1 MGFTTRTND
10 EDNDL
15 TKLLGFKSCLDVIL
29 SEAVTPGDLADINS
43 SKSTKGGGTVARDE
57 VITLTVA
64 AIVTQVLPNGNLVLR
79 GRQKIRVNFKVRE
92 LWITGVVRPEDI
104 SSTNT
109 IDYSKMA
116 EAHVVYGSR
125 GVLTDMQQPRY
136 GVQLFDIIYPFE
148 KSGSAPKRVTG
159 RRSVS
164 PAGSICKQRVAIRHG
179 GFFRGARATPA
190 PRC

>member
-1 MGFTTRTND
+1 M
-10 EDNDL
+10 
-15 TKLLGFKSCLDVIL
+15 IL
-29 SEAVTPGDLADINS
+29 PEAVTPGDLADINS
-43 SKSTKGGGTVARDE
+43 SKSTKGDGTVVRDE

-79 GRQKIRVNFKVRE
+79 GRQEIRVNFEVRE

-116 EAHVVYGSR
+116 EARVVYGGR

-136 GVQLFDIIYPFE
+136 GVQLFDIIYPF
-148 KSGSAPKRVTG
+148 
-159 RRSVS
+159 
-164 PAGSICKQRVAIRHG
+164 
-179 GFFRGARATPA
+179 
-190 PRC
+190 

>member
-1 MGFTTRTND
+1 M
-10 EDNDL
+10 
-15 TKLLGFKSCLDVIL
+15 IL

-43 SKSTKGGGTVARDE
+43 SKSTKGGGTVVRDE

-116 EAHVVYGSR
+116 EARVVYGGR
-125 GVLTDMQQPRY
+125 GVLTDIQQPRY
-136 GVQLFDIIYPFE
+136 GVLLFDIIYPF
-148 KSGSAPKRVTG
+148 
-159 RRSVS
+159 
-164 PAGSICKQRVAIRHG
+164 
-179 GFFRGARATPA
+179 
-190 PRC
+190 